1 MNRMV
6 SFPSTP
12 LLLAQISVDVCACVC
27 ILRGPGILAFLRY
40 VIKDTRAF
48 GLQCTGHGV
57 LCRNIF
63 ILGQSRK
70 SISQGSMALNM
81 KTKKKKKLYSIIIHN
96 TSTCCPFSPQHSIL
110 TLWASKCCRSLMD
123 AQSFVSLL
131 GTFCN
136 VTLIYSNYD

>member
-1 MNRMV
+1 MKMNRMV

-81 KTKKKKKLYSIIIHN
+81 KTKKKKKAIPYYHSQHIDLLSLF
-96 TSTCCPFSPQHSIL
+96 STALHTDPVGIKMLPFTHGCSVICFPFGHIL
-110 TLWASKCCRSLMD
+110 
-123 AQSFVSLL
+123 
-131 GTFCN
+131 
-136 VTLIYSNYD
+136 